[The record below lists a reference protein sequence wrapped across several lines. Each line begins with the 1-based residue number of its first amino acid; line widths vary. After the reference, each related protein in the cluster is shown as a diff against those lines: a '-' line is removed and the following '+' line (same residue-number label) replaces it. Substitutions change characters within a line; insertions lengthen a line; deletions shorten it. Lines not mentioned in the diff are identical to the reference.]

1 MTAVQPPLRPER
13 PDRRTASKAAR
24 RQAII
29 DAALALAREH
39 GRRGFSVDQLAERA
53 DVSRRTVFN
62 HFGSLDEILLA
73 AHAQVM
79 DVLIDDFDRR
89 SAATPVGDGS
99 LASVFDE
106 VSAALRATDLV
117 GPMAALTHLL
127 DGLDDDD
134 QAGPAGQGLVRE
146 VMHRT
151 TARLAADIARRS
163 PDADELD
170 IDLLVHSLVGGLVVL
185 HAHWSA
191 RTGAADDDASRAVWA
206 ELLERLIGT
215 VRNGFR

>member
-1 MTAVQPPLRPER
+1 MPATQ

-29 DAALALAREH
+29 DAALGLAREH
-39 GRRGFSVDQLAERA
+39 GRHGFSVDLLAQRA

-62 HFGSLDEILLA
+62 HFSSLDDVLLA
-73 AHAQVM
+73 AHTQVM

-106 VSAALRATDLV
+106 LGAALRVIDLV
-117 GPMAALTHLL
+117 GPMATLTHLL

-134 QAGPAGQGLVRE
+134 EAGQRLVRE

-163 PDADELD
+163 PGADELD

-191 RTGAADDDASRAVWA
+191 RTGAADDAASRLVWA
-206 ELLERLIGT
+206 DLLDRLITT
-215 VRNGFR
+215 VRNGYR